1 MKRNEDSLRDVWDN
15 IKCNNIH
22 IIGVPQG
29 EEREKG
35 PEKTFEEIIA
45 VNSPNLR
52 KEIVTKDQE
61 AHSPRQDK
69 PKEEH
74 TETHSNKIDKN

>member
-1 MKRNEDSLRDVWDN
+1 MKRNEDSLCNLCD
-15 IKCNNIH
+15 IKCTNICT
-22 IIGVPQG
+22 IGVQEG

-45 VNSPNLR
+45 VNSPNMR

-74 TETHSNKIDKN
+74 TKTHNNQTDKN

>member
-1 MKRNEDSLRDVWDN
+1 M
-15 IKCNNIH
+15 NIH
-22 IIGVPQG
+22 IIGVPKG
-29 EEREKG
+29 KKREKG

-45 VNSPNLR
+45 VNFPNMR
-52 KEIVTKDQE
+52 KEIVTQDQE

-74 TETHSNKIDKN
+74 SETHSNKTDKN